1 MYIIKP
7 WVLLVGSLYL
17 DVIFLVREMMV
28 FRLDDPWGKYSEGQ
42 ILPRKS
48 ILGRIPPVL
57 PRNIM
62 TGGLYNESN
71 QNG

>member
-1 MYIIKP
+1 
-7 WVLLVGSLYL
+7 
-17 DVIFLVREMMV
+17 MV

-71 QNG
+71 QNGESESLE

>member
-1 MYIIKP
+1 MCIIKL
-7 WVLLVGSLYL
+7 WVHLVGSLYL
-17 DVIFLVREMMV
+17 DIIFLVREMMV
-28 FRLDDPWGKYSEGQ
+28 FRLDDPWGKYSEDQ

-62 TGGLYNESN
+62 TGGLYSESN